1 MRWGGGGCR
10 VTQRPCVC
18 VWAAGKEIAL
28 ETERLPLGGFW
39 PCAFCWIVVLTLYM
53 FGLYCTHLPA
63 AVHTRGLY
71 NKWAILSHWSSSVVV
86 CVYISVGLANR
97 IKLSFMSDGTAHAA
111 ARKWTGLSLY
121 LCCCLLWDSLHLFIS
136 CLIGLPRLALIGHV
150 WVCWPS
156 YLYVNIT

>member
-1 MRWGGGGCR
+1 MGGGR
-10 VTQRPCVC
+10 LQSHATSVCVC
-18 VWAAGKEIAL
+18 GQQ
-28 ETERLPLGGFW
+28 ERRSPWRQNVSHWGGFW